1 MKNWFSS
8 IAELAG
14 KIRGKTL
21 ALIGIL
27 IPLLGLFLYVLM
39 RSGPLASVPVTVI
52 TVAHQSITPALFG
65 IGTVEARYAH
75 KIGPTAAGR
84 LKRVEVQ
91 AGDMVQAGQLLG
103 EMDQVDLDDK
113 IMAQDAAFRRG
124 EASMLA
130 VDAQIQDLVVRKN
143 FAETQA
149 KRYEQLFAARA
160 VSEEGVGLK
169 RQELQVAQSGLA
181 AARANLEA
189 SRQEVARLRAER
201 EALSRQRANL
211 RLLSP
216 VNGLVTRRDADAGST
231 VIAGQM
237 VVEVVEPGNIWIRVR
252 FDQQRAV
259 GLQAGLAA
267 QIVLRSRPGGALA
280 GRVVRIEPHA
290 DAVTEE
296 VLAKVEFTQQP
307 ASLPSIGELAEIT
320 LALSTQKA
328 MPVVPAASIHRVD
341 GRIGV
346 WLLDAGGLRFAPVKL
361 GESDLEARVQILS
374 GLSGGETVVVY
385 SQKALTVNSRISVV
399 DRIVG
404 KSS

>member
-1 MKNWFSS
+1 MKKFLS
-8 IAELAG
+8 LH
-14 KIRGKTL
+14 GKTL
-21 ALIGIL
+21 ALVGVL
-27 IPLLGLFLYVLM
+27 IPLLGLFLYVVL
-39 RSGPLASVPVTVI
+39 RSGPLASVPVTVTKVEI
-52 TVAHQSITPALFG
+52 RSITPALFG

-91 AGDMVQAGQLLG
+91 PGDMVKAGQLLG

-113 IMAQDAAFRRG
+113 IGAQDAAFKRG

-130 VDAQIQDLVVRKN
+130 VEAQIQDLIGRKN

-149 KRYEQLFAARA
+149 KRYEQLFSSRS

-169 RQELQVAQSGLA
+169 RQELQVAQSALV

-189 SRQEVARLRAER
+189 SRQEIARLGAER
-201 EALSRQRANL
+201 DGLVRQRTNL
-211 RLLSP
+211 RLVSP
-216 VNGLVTRRDADAGST
+216 IDGLVTRRDADAGST

-237 VVEVVEPGNIWIRVR
+237 VIEVVEPSSIWINVR
-252 FDQQRAV
+252 FDQQRAA
-259 GLQAGLAA
+259 GLQAALPA
-267 QIVLRSRPGGALA
+267 QIVLRSQPVGALA
-280 GRVVRIEPHA
+280 GRVTRIEPHA

-296 VLAKVEFTQQP
+296 VLAKIEFKQRP
-307 ASLPSIGELAEIT
+307 AMLPSIGELAEVT
-320 LALSTQKA
+320 VALAAQKA
-328 MPVVPAASIHRVD
+328 MPVVPAASIQRVD

-346 WLLDAGGLRFAPVKL
+346 WLVESNRLRFVAVKP
-361 GESDLEARVQILS
+361 GATDLDGNVQILS
-374 GLSGGETVVVY
+374 GVSEGDKLVVY
-385 SQKALTVNSRISVV
+385 SQKALTANSRITIV